1 MKKVILHGKLGKRFG
16 ESHLLAVKTPG
27 ECLGALDVLFDGFR
41 LHLIEAAQKGIIYA
55 IKNENKQFIK
65 CKEYNFATSSESLHI
80 MPIPQGGLGTIL
92 SVAATTYLGLWLSS
106 LFEIDPVKE
115 GKQLKNESYIY
126 SGPTTVTKQGGVVPI
141 GYGRLR
147 VGPTIISD
155 NVLNYDYDIDRGTI
169 MGFNRGNAADLFV
182 GSSAYTYTSIK
193 NENDLNIGPRG
204 SLGGFIYQ
212 SDSDGYGM
220 WQFPAPGPDGVLGTE
235 DDEIV
240 YAYDGTQQVG
250 AGMVKNDGTVVGDPI
265 EVDDTESPW
274 IENSVGNLN
283 VSFLPSAPAEAC
295 VTQTFP
301 LELDGR
307 VNADFDPSAPTAISV
322 SEDSSKKFRNLNG
335 TTIVVGQR
343 YIGGDQA
350 NGLGWTPLSS
360 TSIKKTVG
368 LICEGVIEGLVD
380 ANGNKKEYDYKLK
393 TNEKVEYMKG
403 IYINNVPVQET
414 TTNSFNVPK
423 FDFDLGTSKDKVD
436 ASETC
441 SIESKTEYLI
451 GSNDQR
457 LLRPE
462 YLYAG
467 NTYGKNA
474 ALYGPRVDSD
484 SPGGAYNL
492 AKTAQSPYPEEEF
505 FVSHI
510 ITNPNIEF
518 AIVSIKINELWYVYE
533 GDEKRVE
540 IKLGSLLGA
549 LIGGLLGYMFT
560 KDADNKLSIAALAA
574 AAEVASGGNMAAY
587 TAGFLATVNAKGSLG
602 AAGSGIGV
610 AGGGL
615 TTLGGIAGGASAQT
629 ALTAALKILAAS
641 ALGAIIG
648 NNLNLYTGR
657 KVDNSGESWP
667 NRLKFRIK
675 TSNEGD
681 ASAEYVTD
689 IRVRGVAMEPYVKDF
704 IIPLPKDN
712 PNNANRLL
720 KIYRTTRQKN
730 SVKEGESAARYR
742 ESAELLSITEV
753 FAVKQNY
760 PNTVIFGTRI
770 NARDIPDQ
778 NTELSFDLKLKK
790 VRIPSNYNPENRS
803 YNGIWN
809 GLFRGEE
816 SFGAKVLEKDLTWT
830 DNPAWCFYDLIVN
843 NVYGLGKFGL
853 EADNIDRWTLYKIAK
868 FCDELIPTGFSP
880 KFPKREFVTMDPLGD
895 PSKVNKITTTLTD
908 DEFKREF
915 LGLSEAVIASN
926 PDAENTPNTGK
937 IIALF
942 YGDGTGEVIP
952 MLQANVTT
960 KFVALERPPARAGG
974 KMVVQHQYPLLEPRF
989 TCNAFINK
997 KESAY
1002 ELIKKMAKI
1011 FKGTPYWAEGAIFLD
1026 QEQKKDAIALF
1037 TNNNVGD
1044 RGFDYTSSART
1055 QRYNSCTVQY
1065 VDKDNSFKPRTEY
1078 SEDREGVIKNNLIET
1093 NVDGFGI
1100 TSKGQAARAA
1110 LYTIEGAKLDNEGI
1124 EFKTDVIGSY
1134 LRPGDVFNVID
1145 TNRTIAKCEGKV
1157 IETFPLSGRG
1167 GSPRIRVDY
1176 PVKQLVKA
1184 GDPNSWLKIN
1194 LYTPS
1199 ENKNITDLKEE
1210 TSITDYTIDRLRESQ
1225 VSEFYITGIS
1235 DNDRMLHLQ
1244 YNPFTFVSGDYSQAQ
1259 AREEAINNN
1268 GLLAEIKSPL
1278 QQNLLNHTLPSG
1290 ATAWIG
1296 AKAVKLPS
1304 LKFLW
1309 ESDEEIIDYAN
1320 WYNGV
1325 TPVATFSARNP
1336 TMYVKASG
1344 FGGESD
1350 FGSWGLN
1357 KKKQYGSYIFQDNSL
1372 DAVRLIEGTSYIIES
1387 NTNLADFRQY
1397 RAINIVEENPGVFK
1411 VNGLKYNKSKY
1422 ENIEK
1427 NISIA
1432 MPEIPP
1438 IHIVTPGDPGS
1449 LVLSAG
1455 NAPNSMVA
1463 QWDIVTGALG
1473 YKLDLYRNDG
1483 IVQSFQIPQNY
1494 DVASMS
1500 HTMNTQGIVG
1510 SYSAKIYS
1518 TI

>member
-55 IKNENKQFIK
+55 IKNEKKQFIK

-80 MPIPQGGLGTIL
+80 MPIPQGGLGSII
-92 SVAATTYLGLWLSS
+92 SIAATTYLGLWLSS
-106 LFEIDPVKE
+106 LFQIDPVKE
-115 GKQLKNESYIY
+115 GKRLKNESYIY
-126 SGPTTVTKQGGVVPI
+126 NGPSTVTKQGGVVPI

-155 NVLNYDYDIDRGTI
+155 NVLNYDYDADRGVI
-169 MGFNRGNAADLFV
+169 MGFNRGNSADLFV
-182 GSSAYTYTSIK
+182 GSHVYSFAPLK
-193 NENDLNIGPRG
+193 GNDDGYAGQRG
-204 SLGGFIYQ
+204 SLGGLIYNGDQ
-212 SDSDGYGM
+212 QNLNSLWEFRDAGGAMLQAS
-220 WQFPAPGPDGVLGTE
+220 QGVT
-235 DDEIV
+235 
-240 YAYDGTQQVG
+240 A
-250 AGMVKNDGTVVGDPI
+250 VGDSMVP
-265 EVDDTESPW
+265 VDGTESPLP
-274 IENSVGNLN
+274 ESAGDNVGSGPWVDRQMGTMN
-283 VSFLPSAPAEAC
+283 VSSVPAAPSDAC
-295 VTQTFP
+295 VSQTFP
-301 LELDGR
+301 LKLDGT
-307 VNADFDPSAPTAISV
+307 VDSAFVPTNPTFYSV
-322 SEDSSKKFRNLNG
+322 SEDSTKKFRNLKN
-335 TTIVVGQR
+335 TTIVVGPR
-343 YIGGDQA
+343 YINGVNSDA
-350 NGLGWTPLSS
+350 GLGWTSLSS

-380 ANGNKKEYDYKLK
+380 ANGTKKEYDYTSP
-393 TNEKVEYMKG
+393 TNEKIEYMKG
-403 IYINNVPVQET
+403 VYINDVPVMDTE
-414 TTNSFNVPK
+414 NNNFNIPK
-423 FDFDLGTSKDKVD
+423 IDFDLGTTYEKVTIEE
-436 ASETC
+436 SC
-441 SIESKTEYLI
+441 SIVGGEEYLI
-451 GSNDQR
+451 GPNNQR

-474 ALYGPRVDSD
+474 ILYGPRVDAG
-484 SPGGAYNL
+484 SPGALYMK
-492 AKTAQSPYPEEEF
+492 AKTLSFPRPEEEYF
-505 FVSHI
+505 TSHI
-510 ITNPNIEF
+510 ITNPNVEF
-518 AIVSIKINELWYVYE
+518 AIVSIKINELSYIYE
-533 GDEKRVE
+533 GDESRVTV
-540 IKLGSLLGA
+540 KLGSLLGA
-549 LIGGLLGYMFT
+549 LIGAILGWMW
-560 KDADNKLSIAALAA
+560 
-574 AAEVASGGNMAAY
+574 
-587 TAGFLATVNAKGSLG
+587 AGKGTNNVSLATAFAAIGTAATARAVAFKT
-602 AAGSGIGV
+602 AGSGSLAKVGV
-610 AGGGL
+610 SSEPAL
-615 TTLGGIAGGASAQT
+615 ATAMTVASTKYTANT
-629 ALTAALKILAAS
+629 ALTAALKILAGA
-641 ALGAIIG
+641 AIGAIIG
-648 NNLNLYTGR
+648 NNLNLYSGR
-657 KVDNSGESWP
+657 KIDNSGETWP
-667 NRLKFRIK
+667 NIMKFRVK
-675 TSNEGD
+675 TSNLGD
-681 ASAEYVTD
+681 ESAEYVTD
-689 IRVRGVAMEPYVKDF
+689 MKVHGVVTEPYVKDF

-712 PNNANRLL
+712 PNNSNRLL

-730 SVKEGESAARYR
+730 SVREGEVAARYR

-760 PNTVIFGTRI
+760 PNTVVFGSRI
-770 NARDIPDQ
+770 NARDVPEQ
-778 NTELSFDLKLKK
+778 NAKLSFDLKLKK

-803 YNGIWN
+803 YHGIWN

-816 SFGAKVLEKDLTWT
+816 RFGAEVLERHLTWT

-880 KFPKREFVTMDPLGD
+880 KFPKREFMSTHPLGEA
-895 PSKVNKITTTLTD
+895 SRVNEITTMLTN

-915 LGLSEAVIASN
+915 LGLSESVIAST
-926 PDAENTPNTGK
+926 PGAENNVNKGK
-937 IIALF
+937 GVALF
-942 YGDGTGEVIP
+942 YGDGAGEVIP
-952 MLQANVTT
+952 MLQADVPNRRIVLQWAPMKT
-960 KFVALERPPARAGG
+960 GG

-1002 ELIKKMAKI
+1002 ELIKKIAKI

-1037 TNNNVGD
+1037 TNNNIGE
-1044 RGFDYTSSART
+1044 RGFGYTSSART

-1065 VDKDNSFKPRTEY
+1065 VDKDSSFKPRTEY
-1078 SEDREGVIKNNLIET
+1078 AEDREGIIKNNLIET

-1100 TSKGQAARAA
+1100 TSKGQATRAA

-1157 IETFPLSGRG
+1157 IEAFPFSGKG

-1176 PVKQLVKA
+1176 PVKQLVRA
-1184 GDPNSWLKIN
+1184 GDPSSWLKIN

-1199 ENKNITDLKEE
+1199 ANKTITDLKGE
-1210 TSITDYTIDRLRESQ
+1210 TRLTDYTIGRLRQSQ
-1225 VSEFYITGIS
+1225 VSEFYVTGIS

-1244 YNPFTFVSGDYSQAQ
+1244 YNPFTFVSGDYTQTE
-1259 AREEAINNN
+1259 AREEAMENN
-1268 GLLAEIKSPL
+1268 GSLAEIDSQV
-1278 QQNLLNHTLPSG
+1278 QQSLLNHTLPSG
-1290 ATAWIG
+1290 AAAWIG
-1296 AKAVKLPS
+1296 AKAVELPS
-1304 LKFLW
+1304 LKFFW
-1309 ESDEEIIDYAN
+1309 ESDERNITYSN
-1320 WYNGV
+1320 WYNSV
-1325 TPVATFSARNP
+1325 TPVATFSAKNP

-1344 FGGESD
+1344 SGGAPD

-1357 KKKQYGSYIFQDNSL
+1357 QKRDMDNYIFQDNGL
-1372 DAVRLIEGTSYIIES
+1372 DAIKITEGTSYLIES

-1427 NISIA
+1427 NLSIT
-1432 MPEIPP
+1432 MPQIPP

-1455 NAPNSMVA
+1455 NAPNSIVA

-1494 DVASMS
+1494 DVASMQ
-1500 HTMNTQGIVG
+1500 HTMFTQGIVG